1 MAEYINKYTD
11 NAAYVADASGRASL
25 GKSTVSLEDDT
36 RKVHFDGVNVEL
48 PEGVVPSVGD
58 ALWVDSNGGKHFYAY
73 GTVKHSDLTAKN
85 YSFVGIVAMRKGHN
99 AWVLHKSE
107 TETKFINAWCFKITG
122 YSAGTPI
129 KCKQYKSN
137 DTTEFNEIDIGF
149 TPTATDVATVSA
161 FATALNTKLRA
172 NQPTVSA
179 SGLATNWSAAVM
191 KDATGTDSVFMFI
204 EGDSSSGIYYSQR
217 QSPIASGATAT
228 LYVWELV
235 GLGTNYT
242 NINRDDN
249 VDTWACLWNKSRF
262 ENYNQNVNSPTD
274 SITSGGLYSK
284 SNFTYANCPTVY
296 TYYGGDY
303 DKYMDAMLM
312 RSPASTGALA
322 AFYGQSK
329 LICDKAKAITFTSVF
344 TSGSKPLF
352 KAISISANVTDYG
365 ANLGWYMPGIEECKG
380 IYEPMLVN
388 GSDRVNT
395 AFVQSNGSVRSL
407 SVTRWVPARYTYY
420 NAWLLYNYGYMY
432 SYYFSYTS
440 RACAVALLE
449 F

>member
-1 MAEYINKYTD
+1 MTNASFINLYENQSGYNAETHGVNGSEVSFIEEANKVVY
-11 NAAYVADASGRASL
+11 
-25 GKSTVSLEDDT
+25 
-36 RKVHFDGVNVEL
+36 DGVNVEL

-99 AWVLHKSE
+99 AWVLHNSE

-129 KCKQYKSN
+129 ICKQYKSE

-149 TPTATDVATVSA
+149 TPTAEDVANVSA
-161 FATALNTKLRA
+161 FATALNAKLRA
-172 NQPTVSA
+172 NQPTETST
-179 SGLATNWSAAVM
+179 GLATNWSAAVM

-204 EGDSSSGIYYSQR
+204 EGDSSTGIYYSQR
-217 QSPIASGATAT
+217 QSPIASGAAAT
-228 LYVWELV
+228 LYVWELI
-235 GLGTNYT
+235 GLGSNYT
-242 NINRDDN
+242 TINRNDN

-262 ENYNQNVNSPTD
+262 GNFNQNVNSPTD
-274 SITSGGLYSK
+274 SITSGGIYSK
-284 SNFTYANCPTVY
+284 SNFTYANCPTLY
-296 TYYGGDY
+296 TYYNGDY

-312 RSPASTGALA
+312 RIPSSTGALA

-329 LICDKAKAITFTSVF
+329 SICDKAKEITFTSVI
-344 TSGSKPLF
+344 TSDAKPLF

-365 ANLGWYMPGIEECKG
+365 ANLVWYMPGMEECKG

-388 GSDRVNT
+388 GSDKVNA
-395 AFVQSNGSVRSL
+395 AFVQSNGSARSL
-407 SVTRWVPARYTYY
+407 SVDRFVPGRSNSASS
-420 NAWLLYNYGYMY
+420 WLLSSRGSMGSNALSATY
-432 SYYFSYTS
+432 